1 MGILLFSVWQA
12 WVNRVFLFGRIHYLS
27 SIAILAQGVT
37 LSKMVRFHFSHPP
50 PTLVCLP
57 VAFYGERLVSAVEGR
72 CFSTPFDPRGGV
84 GDLINLRGHLRS
96 LVTMG
101 LIHTHPNA
109 LCVESHRS

>member
-1 MGILLFSVWQA
+1 M
-12 WVNRVFLFGRIHYLS
+12 
-27 SIAILAQGVT
+27 
-37 LSKMVRFHFSHPP
+37 
-50 PTLVCLP
+50 
-57 VAFYGERLVSAVEGR
+57 AFEREKPGTAVEGR

-109 LCVESHRS
+109 FVC